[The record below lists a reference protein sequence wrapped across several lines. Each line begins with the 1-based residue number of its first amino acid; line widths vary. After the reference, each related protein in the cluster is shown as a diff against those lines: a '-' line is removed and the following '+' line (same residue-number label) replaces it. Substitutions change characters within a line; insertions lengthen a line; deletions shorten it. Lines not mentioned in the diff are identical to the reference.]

1 MPRDIFQVVTPA
13 IVLRWT
19 SKCLAS
25 SGPLAGAELQLLAAA
40 AGDKFRTHIDQGG
53 FIVLSNLRLSVALP
67 TLVVAAGFVGC
78 GGSNS
83 LPPAAERLPGRW
95 HGEMIVYKDE
105 LQGKL
110 TPDQIAGLEKMQ
122 WDFEFRTDGSM
133 TLSAANEQGQAA
145 KSDGR
150 WELIKQEGDLLTI
163 KSTEQEGETKNI
175 NFEFDGQDVLYMP
188 VQTNVAELGAMR
200 FTRMR

>member
-1 MPRDIFQVVTPA
+1 M
-13 IVLRWT
+13 
-19 SKCLAS
+19 
-25 SGPLAGAELQLLAAA
+25 
-40 AGDKFRTHIDQGG
+40 
-53 FIVLSNLRLSVALP
+53 RLSVALP

-78 GGSNS
+78 GGANS
-83 LPPAAERLPGRW
+83 LPPAVERLPGHW

-110 TPDQIAGLEKMQ
+110 TPEQIAGLEKMQ
-122 WDFEFRTDGSM
+122 WDFEFRPDGSM
-133 TLSAANEQGQAA
+133 TLSGANEQGQAA

-188 VQTNVAELGAMR
+188 VQT
-200 FTRMR
+200 